1 MSGALLTELSKTVDC
16 IFSIIILCKCYK
28 ANYQAE
34 YKEQKTMML
43 GIPQVF
49 KLGQL
54 LFNIHIC
61 GTFYDILTIAILRVM
76 LMIIPLKQVAAI

>member
-1 MSGALLTELSKTVDC
+1 MQRTKNNDAYSKYYQ
-16 IFSIIILCKCYK
+16 IL
-28 ANYQAE
+28 
-34 YKEQKTMML
+34 L

-61 GTFYDILTIAILRVM
+61 DTFYDILTIAILRVM